1 MKATQRTTKK
11 KKKNFQQINR
21 DKKKENQNEGR
32 FQRYQFFFSLL
43 KKPKK
48 KNKTNYLQLQIITNR
63 FVKVI
68 LDLYEQW
75 LDSLERRHF
84 NLKTMGLQ

>member
-21 DKKKENQNEGR
+21 DKKKKTKTKVVSKDINFSFHSLKNQ
-32 FQRYQFFFSLL
+32 
-43 KKPKK
+43 KK

-75 LDSLERRHF
+75 LDSLDRRHF